1 MAAGAR
7 LVILGRQGAG
17 KGTQCMRLARH
28 YVVPHISTGD
38 IFRASVKA
46 GSEFGLK
53 ADEYMRAGKLVPDE
67 IVVGVVRER
76 LCQRDAQ
83 LRGFILDGFPR
94 TAAQA
99 GALDLM
105 LSEEQMPPL
114 DLTIDL
120 RIDEEHALRRLA
132 ARRVCST
139 CAAIYS
145 TERRPSIA
153 WTCDNCGGEVVQRL
167 DDTEDAIRKRLAD
180 YNELTTPLIAWYEER
195 GALAMVNAMGTPD
208 RVLKRL
214 VGVIDQRM
222 RRLAGGAA

>member
-1 MAAGAR
+1 MVPGVR

-28 YVVPHISTGD
+28 YVVPHVSTGD

-46 GSEFGLK
+46 GSAFGLQ

-76 LCQRDAQ
+76 LCQRDARA
-83 LRGFILDGFPR
+83 RGFILDGFPR

-99 GALDLM
+99 EALDDM
-105 LSEEQMPPL
+105 LDYEGIPL

-120 RIDEEHALRRLA
+120 EIAEEDALARLA

-139 CAAIYS
+139 CATIYS
-145 TERRPSIA
+145 TTRPPAID
-153 WTCDNCGGEVVQRL
+153 WTCDNCGGEVVQRP
-167 DDTEDAIRKRLAD
+167 DDTEEAIRKRLAD
-180 YNELTTPLIAWYEER
+180 YNELTTPLIAWYADRDNLVKVE
-195 GALAMVNAMGTPD
+195 ALGNPHE
-208 RVLKRL
+208 VLTRL
-214 VGVIDQRM
+214 VHAID
-222 RRLAGGAA
+222 LCKAG

>member
-1 MAAGAR
+1 MVTGAR

-46 GSEFGLK
+46 GSEFGRK

-76 LCQRDAQ
+76 LCQRDAKA
-83 LRGFILDGFPR
+83 RGFILDGFPR

-99 GALDLM
+99 EALDEM
-105 LSEEQMPPL
+105 LEEEKVPL

-120 RIDEEHALRRLA
+120 EIDEEVALRRLA

-139 CAAIYS
+139 CASIYS
-145 TERRPSIA
+145 IERRPSID
-153 WTCDNCGGEVVQRL
+153 WTCDNCGGEVVQRQ
-167 DDTEDAIRKRLAD
+167 DDTEEAIRKRLAD
-180 YNELTTPLIAWYEER
+180 YNELTKPLIAWYEER
-195 GALAMVNAMGTPD
+195 GALATVDALGTPEE
-208 RVLKRL
+208 VLDRL
-214 VGVIDQRM
+214 VLAID
-222 RRLAGGAA
+222 AAKLGRTDQG

>member
-1 MAAGAR
+1 MVPGAR

-53 ADEYMRAGKLVPDE
+53 AEEYMRAGKLVPDE

-76 LCQRDAQ
+76 LCQRDAR

-94 TAAQA
+94 TTAQA
-99 GALDLM
+99 EALDEM
-105 LSEEQMPPL
+105 LGLEEMPL

-120 RIDEEHALRRLA
+120 EIDEEAALQRLA

-139 CAAIYS
+139 CASIYS
-145 TERRPSIA
+145 TSRPPSID

-167 DDTEDAIRKRLAD
+167 DDTEEAIRKRLAD
-180 YNELTTPLIAWYEER
+180 YNDLTEPLIAWYEER
-195 GALAMVNAMGTPD
+195 GALAVVDAMGTPNE
-208 RVLKRL
+208 VLDRL
-214 VGVIDQRM
+214 VSTIDARK
-222 RRLAGGAA
+222 RP

>member
-1 MAAGAR
+1 MVPGAR

-46 GSEFGLK
+46 GSDFGLK
-53 ADEYMRAGKLVPDE
+53 ADEYMRAGQLVPDE

-76 LCQRDAQ
+76 LCQRDAR

-99 GALDLM
+99 DALDEM
-105 LSEEQMPPL
+105 LDEEKMPL
-114 DLTIDL
+114 DLTVDL
-120 RIDEEHALRRLA
+120 EISEEDALYRLA

-139 CAAIYS
+139 CASIYS
-145 TERRPSIA
+145 VARPPSID
-153 WTCDNCGGEVVQRL
+153 WTCDNCGGEVVQRQ
-167 DDTEDAIRKRLAD
+167 DDTEDAIRKRLSD
-180 YNELTTPLIAWYEER
+180 YNDLTKPLIAWYEER
-195 GALAMVNAMGTPD
+195 GTMATVDALGAPD
-208 RVLKRL
+208 EVLNRL
-214 VGVIDQRM
+214 VALIDARK
-222 RRLAGGAA
+222 RR

>member
-1 MAAGAR
+1 MVPGAR

-28 YVVPHISTGD
+28 YVVPHVSTGD

-76 LCQRDAQ
+76 LCQRDAR

-99 GALDLM
+99 EALDDM
-105 LSEEQMPPL
+105 LEREDMPL

-120 RIDEEHALRRLA
+120 EIDEEAALQRLA

-139 CAAIYS
+139 CASIYS
-145 TERRPSIA
+145 TTRPPSID
-153 WTCDNCGGEVVQRL
+153 WTCDNCGGEVVQRQ
-167 DDTEDAIRKRLAD
+167 DDTEEAIRKRLAD
-180 YNELTTPLIAWYEER
+180 YNELTAPLIAWYEKR
-195 GALAMVNAMGTPD
+195 GALAVVDAMGTPNE
-208 RVLKRL
+208 VLDRL
-214 VGVIDQRM
+214 VSVIDARK
-222 RRLAGGAA
+222 RP

>member
-1 MAAGAR
+1 MVPGAR

-53 ADEYMRAGKLVPDE
+53 ADEYMRAGQLVPDE

-76 LCQRDAQ
+76 LLQRDAR

-94 TAAQA
+94 TTAQA
-99 GALDLM
+99 EALDEM
-105 LSEEQMPPL
+105 LEEEKMPL

-120 RIDEEHALRRLA
+120 EIDEEDALQRLS

-145 TERRPSIA
+145 TSRPPSID
-153 WTCDNCGGEVVQRL
+153 WTCDNCGGEVVQRQ
-167 DDTEDAIRKRLAD
+167 DDTEEAIRKRLAD
-180 YNELTTPLIAWYEER
+180 YNDLTEPLIAWYEER
-195 GALAMVNAMGTPD
+195 GALATVDALGTPD
-208 RVLKRL
+208 DVLNRL
-214 VGVIDQRM
+214 VSVIDARK
-222 RRLAGGAA
+222 RA

>member
-1 MAAGAR
+1 MVPGAR

-28 YVVPHISTGD
+28 YVVPHVSTGD

-76 LCQRDAQ
+76 LCQRDAR

-99 GALDLM
+99 EALDDM
-105 LSEEQMPPL
+105 LENEDMPL

-120 RIDEEHALRRLA
+120 EIDEEAALQRLA

-139 CAAIYS
+139 CASIYS
-145 TERRPSIA
+145 TTRPPSID
-153 WTCDNCGGEVVQRL
+153 WTCDNCGGEVVQRQ
-167 DDTEDAIRKRLAD
+167 DDTEEAIRKRLAD
-180 YNELTTPLIAWYEER
+180 YNELTAPLIAWYEKR
-195 GALAMVNAMGTPD
+195 GALAVVDAMGTPNE
-208 RVLKRL
+208 VLDRL
-214 VGVIDQRM
+214 VSVIDARK
-222 RRLAGGAA
+222 RP

>member
-1 MAAGAR
+1 MVAGAR

-28 YVVPHISTGD
+28 YVVPHVSTGD

-46 GSEFGLK
+46 GSEFGLR

-76 LCQRDAQ
+76 LAQRDSR

-99 GALDLM
+99 KALDAM
-105 LSEEQMPPL
+105 LEEEGMPL
-114 DLTIDL
+114 DLTINL
-120 RIDEEHALRRLA
+120 EISEEAALQRLA

-139 CAAIYS
+139 CATIYS
-145 TERRPSIA
+145 TSRPPSIN
-153 WTCDNCGGEVVQRL
+153 WTCDNCGGEVVQRQ
-167 DDTEDAIRKRLAD
+167 DDTEEAIRKRLAD
-180 YNELTTPLIAWYEER
+180 YNDLTNPLIAWYEAR
-195 GALAMVNAMGTPD
+195 GALATVDALGTPD
-208 RVLKRL
+208 DVLDRL
-214 VGVIDQRM
+214 VCAIDASK
-222 RRLAGGAA
+222 RR

>member
-1 MAAGAR
+1 MVPGAR

-53 ADEYMRAGKLVPDE
+53 ADEFMRGGKLVPDE

-76 LCQRDAQ
+76 LCQRDAR

-99 GALDLM
+99 EALDEM
-105 LSEEQMPPL
+105 LEQEEMPL

-120 RIDEEHALRRLA
+120 EIDEEAALQRLA

-139 CAAIYS
+139 CASIYS
-145 TERRPSIA
+145 TSRPPSID
-153 WTCDNCGGEVVQRL
+153 WTCDNCGGEVVQRQ
-167 DDTEDAIRKRLAD
+167 DDTEGAIRKRLAD
-180 YNELTTPLIAWYEER
+180 YNELTAPLIAWYEKR
-195 GALAMVNAMGTPD
+195 SSLAVVDAMGTPD
-208 RVLKRL
+208 EVLDRL
-214 VGVIDQRM
+214 VSVIDARK
-222 RRLAGGAA
+222 RPSGPRAG

>member
-76 LCQRDAQ
+76 LCQRDARA
-83 LRGFILDGFPR
+83 RGFILDGFPR
-94 TAAQA
+94 TATQA
-99 GALDLM
+99 EALDEM
-105 LSEEQMPPL
+105 LEEEKMPL

-120 RIDEEHALRRLA
+120 EIDEEVALSRLA

-139 CAAIYS
+139 CASIYS
-145 TERRPSIA
+145 TTRRPSID
-153 WTCDNCGGEVVQRL
+153 WTCDNCGGEVVQRQ
-167 DDTEDAIRKRLAD
+167 DDTEEAIRKRLAD
-180 YNELTTPLIAWYEER
+180 YNELTKPLIAWYEER
-195 GALAMVNAMGTPD
+195 GALATVDALGTPED
-208 RVLKRL
+208 VLDRL
-214 VGVIDQRM
+214 VVAID
-222 RRLAGGAA
+222 AAKLGRVGDG

>member
-1 MAAGAR
+1 MVPGAR

-28 YVVPHISTGD
+28 YVVPHVSTGD
-38 IFRASVKA
+38 MFRAAVKS
-46 GSEFGLK
+46 GTGFGHK
-53 ADEYMRAGKLVPDE
+53 AEEYMLAGKLVPDE

-76 LCQRDAQ
+76 LCQRDAR

-99 GALDLM
+99 EVLDEM
-105 LSEEQMPPL
+105 LEEEGMPL

-120 RIDEEHALRRLA
+120 EISEDVALERLA

-139 CAAIYS
+139 CATIYS
-145 TERRPSIA
+145 LSRPPSIN
-153 WTCDNCGGEVVQRL
+153 WTCDNCGGEVVQRQ
-167 DDTEDAIRKRLAD
+167 DDTEEAIRKRLAD

-195 GALAMVNAMGTPD
+195 GALVQIDAIGTPD
-208 RVLKRL
+208 EVLARM
-214 VGVIDQRM
+214 VHAIDTRKQ
-222 RRLAGGAA
+222 A

>member
-1 MAAGAR
+1 MVPGAR

-28 YVVPHISTGD
+28 YVVPHVSTGD

-46 GSEFGLK
+46 GSEFGLQ
-53 ADEYMRAGKLVPDE
+53 ADEYMQAGQLVPDE

-76 LCQRDAQ
+76 LSQRDAR

-99 GALDLM
+99 EALGAM
-105 LSEEQMPPL
+105 LEEERMPL
-114 DLTIDL
+114 DLTVDL
-120 RIDEEHALRRLA
+120 QIDEDEALGRLA

-139 CAAIYS
+139 CAMIYS
-145 TERRPSIA
+145 TSRRPSID
-153 WTCDNCGGEVVQRL
+153 WTCDNCGGEVVQRQ

-180 YNELTTPLIAWYEER
+180 YNDLTKPLIAWYEER
-195 GALAMVNAMGTPD
+195 GALATVDAIGTLD
-208 RVLKRL
+208 EVLGRL
-214 VGVIDQRM
+214 VAVIDASKRP
-222 RRLAGGAA
+222 

>member
-1 MAAGAR
+1 MVPGAR

-53 ADEYMRAGKLVPDE
+53 ADAYMRAGKLVPDE

-76 LCQRDAQ
+76 LCQRDAR

-99 GALDLM
+99 EALDEM
-105 LSEEQMPPL
+105 LTIEQMPL

-120 RIDEEHALRRLA
+120 EIDEETALRRLA

-139 CAAIYS
+139 CASIYS
-145 TERRPSIA
+145 TSRPPSID
-153 WTCDNCGGEVVQRL
+153 WTCDNCGGEVVQRQ
-167 DDTEDAIRKRLAD
+167 DDTEEAIRKRLAD
-180 YNELTTPLIAWYEER
+180 YNDLTKPLITWYEER
-195 GALAMVNAMGTPD
+195 GALATVDAASGTPD
-208 RVLKRL
+208 EILERL
-214 VGVIDQRM
+214 VSVIDARK
-222 RRLAGGAA
+222 RP

>member
-1 MAAGAR
+1 MVPGAR

-28 YVVPHISTGD
+28 YVVPHVSTGD

-46 GSEFGLK
+46 GSEFGHQ
-53 ADEYMRAGKLVPDE
+53 ADAYMRAGQLVPDE
-67 IVVGVVRER
+67 IVVGVIRER
-76 LCQRDAQ
+76 LSQRDAR

-99 GALDLM
+99 EALDAM
-105 LSEEQMPPL
+105 LSEERMPL

-120 RIDEEHALRRLA
+120 EIEEEEALQRLA

-145 TERRPSIA
+145 TTRRPSID
-153 WTCDNCGGEVVQRL
+153 WTCDNCGGEVVQRE
-167 DDTEDAIRKRLAD
+167 DDTENAIRKRLAD
-180 YNELTTPLIAWYEER
+180 YNEMTKPLIAWYEER
-195 GALAMVNAMGTPD
+195 GALATVDAIGSLD
-208 RVLKRL
+208 EVLNRL
-214 VGVIDQRM
+214 VSVIDASKRP
-222 RRLAGGAA
+222 